1 MFESLETFLNTIP
14 YGKHSALTAVQLYEL
29 YLSQLPIPSVP
40 VVSAAEPVEG
50 SSPLKSSITPI
61 SLEAF
66 KRMLRTF
73 SHNAR
78 LKGHWVIGDD
88 LGYYLALSKDEW
100 NAYRNRRLSAIRDE
114 LTSFANCDRI
124 SVADFIKLVYHIN
137 VHNPNYE
144 MELH

>member
-1 MFESLETFLNTIP
+1 MFESLETFLNAIP

-29 YLSQLPIPSVP
+29 YHSQFPKVSHSQSSV
-40 VVSAAEPVEG
+40 
-50 SSPLKSSITPI
+50 TPI

-100 NAYRNRRLSAIRDE
+100 LAYRNRRLSALKDE
-114 LTSFANCDRI
+114 LTSLANCDRI